1 MVEVAQALAAALA
14 NEGLPVFAA
23 ERGATT
29 SHHFAVEAARFGGGH
44 AMAKRLRRANILASG
59 A

>member
-1 MVEVAQALAAALA
+1 MVEVAQALAAGHAR
-14 NEGLPVFAA
+14 EGLPVYAA
-23 ERGATT
+23 ERGATV
-29 SHHFAVEAARFGGGH
+29 SQQFAVEAVRFGGGQ